1 MGFKLTTTALDG
13 LLIIDP
19 DVFGDERGYFKELFN
34 KQTLAELGFEAE
46 FVQDNLSYSQQGALR
61 GLHFQAP
68 PHAQGK
74 LVFVTVGKVLDVVVD
89 IRKSSATY
97 GQSLRTELSADN
109 HRMLYVP
116 PGFAHGFSVL
126 SPDCIFQYK
135 CTNYYNKASEGGI
148 LWNDP
153 QLNIDWQVDEP
164 IVSDKDRKLPTLS
177 NFDSPFE

>member
-1 MGFKLTTTALDG
+1 MGFKLTTTALEG

-34 KQTLAELGFEAE
+34 KQALAELGFEAE

-89 IRKSSATY
+89 IRKSSKTFGHFA
-97 GQSLRTELSADN
+97 SFELSAEY

-126 SPDCIFQYK
+126 SRECIFQYK
-135 CTNYYNKASEGGI
+135 CTDYYNKASEGGI

-153 QLNIDWQVDEP
+153 QLNIDWQIDEP
-164 IVSDKDRKLPTLS
+164 IVSDKDRKLSTF
-177 NFDSPFE
+177 NDFQSPFK